1 MHRRIELLSEMFYQI
16 GKKNP
21 DIVTSQCSHIY
32 MIVKNRVFVKL
43 LQLCD
48 RKFSLL
54 NEYDMGT
61 KPLYI

>member
-16 GKKNP
+16 GKKP
-21 DIVTSQCSHIY
+21 RYCDVTVFTY

>member
-16 GKKNP
+16 GKKNSYC
-21 DIVTSQCSHIY
+21 DVTVFTY

-48 RKFSLL
+48 RKFLLL

-61 KPLYI
+61 KPLYS

>member
-21 DIVTSQCSHIY
+21 RYCDVTVFTY